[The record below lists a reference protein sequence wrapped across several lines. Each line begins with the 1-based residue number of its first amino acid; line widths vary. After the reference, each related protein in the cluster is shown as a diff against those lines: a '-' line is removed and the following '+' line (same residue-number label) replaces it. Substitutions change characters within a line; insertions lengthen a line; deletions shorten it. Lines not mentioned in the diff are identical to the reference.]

1 MLKIETPNNED
12 KVLLHSCCAPCSSA
26 IIECL
31 LANNIRPTVFY
42 YNPNIYP
49 QAEYDIR
56 KAEAIRYVKALGLDF
71 IDGDYDY
78 QLWRSSMSGMED
90 EPERGG
96 RCLQCFTLRLT
107 ETARYAAEHGFTLFT
122 TTLASSRWKVSTRL
136 IWQVVAL
143 PLSIPVPS
151 SGNRTGEKEDYKTAE
166 INFLKSMTSTI
177 NNIAVASSVC
187 GGLKRKNKNIRSQLI
202 FLHQ

>member
-122 TTLASSRWKVSTRL
+122 TTLASSRWKSLDQINLAGRR
-136 IWQVVAL
+136 AAA
-143 PLSIPVPS
+143 

>member
-122 TTLASSRWKVSTRL
+122 TTLASSRWKSLDQINLAGRRAA
-136 IWQVVAL
+136 AL
-143 PLSIPVPS
+143 YP
-151 SGNRTGEKEDYKTAE
+151 D
-166 INFLKSMTSTI
+166 TI
-177 NNIAVASSVC
+177 FWEQNWRK
-187 GGLKRKNKNIRSQLI
+187 GGLQDRRNQLLKEYDFYNQQYCGCEFSMQRLEKNETI
-202 FLHQ
+202 

>member
-90 EPERGG
+90 EPERGS

-107 ETARYAAEHGFTLFT
+107 ETARYAAEHGFTLFPC
-122 TTLASSRWKVSTRL
+122 LFPLEKSR
-136 IWQVVAL
+136 
-143 PLSIPVPS
+143 P
-151 SGNRTGEKEDYKTAE
+151 D
-166 INFLKSMTSTI
+166 
-177 NNIAVASSVC
+177 
-187 GGLKRKNKNIRSQLI
+187 
-202 FLHQ
+202 

>member
-42 YNPNIYP
+42 YKPNIYP

-90 EPERGG
+90 EPERGS
-96 RCLQCFTLRLT
+96 RCLQCFTLRCRKQPLCRR
-107 ETARYAAEHGFTLFT
+107 AWFHAIHHYPCLFP
-122 TTLASSRWKVSTRL
+122 LEKSR
-136 IWQVVAL
+136 
-143 PLSIPVPS
+143 P
-151 SGNRTGEKEDYKTAE
+151 D
-166 INFLKSMTSTI
+166 
-177 NNIAVASSVC
+177 
-187 GGLKRKNKNIRSQLI
+187 
-202 FLHQ
+202 

>member
-107 ETARYAAEHGFTLFT
+107 ETAAMPQSMVSRYSPLPLPLPAG
-122 TTLASSRWKVSTRL
+122 KVSTRL

-143 PLSIPVPS
+143 PLSIPAPS
-151 SGNRTGEKEDYKTAE
+151 SGNRTGEKEDYRTAE

-187 GGLKRKNKNIRSQLI
+187 GGLKKKNKNIRSQLI

>member
-96 RCLQCFTLRLT
+96 RCLQCFTLRLS

-143 PLSIPVPS
+143 PLSIPAPS
-151 SGNRTGEKEDYKTAE
+151 SGNRTGEKEDYKIAE

>member
-96 RCLQCFTLRLT
+96 RCLQCFTLRLS

-122 TTLASSRWKVSTRL
+122 TTLASSRWKSLNQINLAGR
-136 IWQVVAL
+136 AL
-143 PLSIPVPS
+143 PLSIPAPS
-151 SGNRTGEKEDYKTAE
+151 SGNRTGEKEDYKIAE

>member
-90 EPERGG
+90 EPERGS
-96 RCLQCFTLRLT
+96 RCLQFFTLRLS
-107 ETARYAAEHGFTLFT
+107 ETARYAA
-122 TTLASSRWKVSTRL
+122 
-136 IWQVVAL
+136 
-143 PLSIPVPS
+143 
-151 SGNRTGEKEDYKTAE
+151 
-166 INFLKSMTSTI
+166 
-177 NNIAVASSVC
+177 
-187 GGLKRKNKNIRSQLI
+187 
-202 FLHQ
+202 

>member
-71 IDGDYDY
+71 IDGQRN
-78 QLWRSSMSGMED
+78 QL
-90 EPERGG
+90 
-96 RCLQCFTLRLT
+96 C
-107 ETARYAAEHGFTLFT
+107 ETN
-122 TTLASSRWKVSTRL
+122 LA
-136 IWQVVAL
+136 
-143 PLSIPVPS
+143 
-151 SGNRTGEKEDYKTAE
+151 D
-166 INFLKSMTSTI
+166 
-177 NNIAVASSVC
+177 
-187 GGLKRKNKNIRSQLI
+187 
-202 FLHQ
+202 

>member
-96 RCLQCFTLRLT
+96 SLSAMFYSSPVGNSLLCRRAWFHTIHHYPCLFPL
-107 ETARYAAEHGFTLFT
+107 EK
-122 TTLASSRWKVSTRL
+122 SR
-136 IWQVVAL
+136 
-143 PLSIPVPS
+143 P
-151 SGNRTGEKEDYKTAE
+151 D
-166 INFLKSMTSTI
+166 
-177 NNIAVASSVC
+177 
-187 GGLKRKNKNIRSQLI
+187 
-202 FLHQ
+202 

>member
-90 EPERGG
+90 EPERGS
-96 RCLQCFTLRLT
+96 RCLQCFTLRLS

-122 TTLASSRWKVSTRL
+122 TTLASSGGKVSTRL

-143 PLSIPVPS
+143 PLSIPAPS
-151 SGNRTGEKEDYKTAE
+151 SGSKTGGKEDYKTAE

>member
-96 RCLQCFTLRLT
+96 RCLQCFTLRLS
-107 ETARYAAEHGFTLFT
+107 ETARYAAEHGFTHSPLPSP
-122 TTLASSRWKVSTRL
+122 LPAGKVSTRL

-143 PLSIPVPS
+143 PLSIPAPS
-151 SGNRTGEKEDYKTAE
+151 SGNRTGEKEDYKIAE

>member
-49 QAEYDIR
+49 QAEYNIR

-78 QLWRSSMSGMED
+78 QLWRSFMSGMED

-96 RCLQCFTLRLT
+96 ALSAMFYSSPVGNSPLCRRAWFHAIHHYPRLFPL
-107 ETARYAAEHGFTLFT
+107 EK
-122 TTLASSRWKVSTRL
+122 SR
-136 IWQVVAL
+136 
-143 PLSIPVPS
+143 P
-151 SGNRTGEKEDYKTAE
+151 D
-166 INFLKSMTSTI
+166 
-177 NNIAVASSVC
+177 
-187 GGLKRKNKNIRSQLI
+187 
-202 FLHQ
+202 

>member
-96 RCLQCFTLRLT
+96 RCLQCFTLRLS

-122 TTLASSRWKVSTRL
+122 TTLASSRWKSL
-136 IWQVVAL
+136 DQINLQAVAP
-143 PLSIPVPS
+143 PLSIPAPS

>member
-78 QLWRSSMSGMED
+78 QLWRTSMSGMVS
-90 EPERGG
+90 
-96 RCLQCFTLRLT
+96 
-107 ETARYAAEHGFTLFT
+107 RYSPLPLPLPAG
-122 TTLASSRWKVSTRL
+122 KVSTRL